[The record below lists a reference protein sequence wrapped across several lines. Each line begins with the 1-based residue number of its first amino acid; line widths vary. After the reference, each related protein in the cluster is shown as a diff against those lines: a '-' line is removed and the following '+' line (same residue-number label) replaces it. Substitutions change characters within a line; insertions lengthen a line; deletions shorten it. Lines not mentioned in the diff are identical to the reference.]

1 VPFRR
6 SPDVAFRI
14 LDGQGVVAV
23 PGRSEVHVLNPVG
36 TRVFELLDGQRDE
49 EQIARTIEEEFDVT
63 VDKAKADVREF
74 LEDLVRKGMVA

>member
-1 VPFRR
+1 MPFRR